1 MNNIALLFLTFIV
14 CTSSVSCASSIND
27 DQKIAMVVKNDQTL
41 ATVQFGLFGR
51 SILKGHTANCGGPWE
66 SCAWYSTWCC
76 EGLGC
81 GVTNQCET
89 VPGCL
94 PKGGGSCDKLINPC
108 CYPLTCTA
116 FGRTARI
123 CALN

>member
-1 MNNIALLFLTFIV
+1 MNYIVLFLTLII

-27 DQKIAMVVKNDQTL
+27 DQKIAMVVKNDQTP

-81 GVTNQCET
+81 GVTNKCET

-94 PKGGGSCDKLINPC
+94 PKGASGCASLTFPC
-108 CYPLTCTA
+108 CYPYTCGNPG
-116 FGRTARI
+116 FQPGV
-123 CALN
+123 CG